1 MLGMLIMS
9 RQHSHNAL
17 RTMIIAFCRQSR
29 KPTCPMCNLVIQLEV
44 SYQIRL
50 TVRWPWGRAQQPHQ
64 PQDAAA
70 PADDR
75 DSAQT
80 SQQQQ
85 QQQHHQTGSSP
96 AVDSFPLSAPPM
108 PAAAHMGAEAHQQHQ
123 QSLAGTWRH
132 HAAVSAGEQLPQQ
145 QSSIGDWY
153 HAPATSAADDCYPP
167 TYAGLS
173 PQLAQE
179 RFEAAGQSHDLP
191 PSRSNHMRGFAA
203 GAWADQTPSSN
214 SAASSDLWG
223 RGYAADSPIIA
234 GQTAAG
240 SGHMEPALATLQEAS
255 SQQRQSA
262 EQQQQQGYSQDA
274 VVGQPQGRRL
284 LRRSFSP
291 ANLMHRM
298 LGKPHRNLR
307 NGTQAHAGSNDGA
320 IVSARTDC
328 TDASAM
334 PATS

>member
-1 MLGMLIMS
+1 MLGMLIMF

-17 RTMIIAFCRQSR
+17 RTMITVFCRQSR

-50 TVRWPWGRAQQPHQ
+50 TIRWPWGRAQQPHR

-70 PADDR
+70 SADDR
-75 DSAQT
+75 DNAQT

-85 QQQHHQTGSSP
+85 QQHQTGSPP
-96 AVDSFPLSAPPM
+96 AIDSFPLSAPPV
-108 PAAAHMGAEAHQQHQ
+108 PAAAHMGADAHQQHQ

-132 HAAVSAGEQLPQQ
+132 HAAVSAGEQPPQQ

-153 HAPATSAADDCYPP
+153 HVPATSAADDCYPP
-167 TYAGLS
+167 THASLS

-179 RFEAAGQSHDLP
+179 RFEAAGQSHTLP
-191 PSRSNHMRGFAA
+191 PFRSNHMRGFAA
-203 GAWADQTPSSN
+203 SAWVDQAPSSS

-223 RGYAADSPIIA
+223 RGYAADSPVIA

-240 SGHMEPALATLQEAS
+240 SGHEEPALATLQEAS

-262 EQQQQQGYSQDA
+262 ERQQQQGYSQDA
-274 VVGQPQGRRL
+274 VVGQPPGRRL

-298 LGKPHRNLR
+298 LSKPHRNLR
-307 NGTQAHAGSNDGA
+307 NGAQAHAGTNDSGRVA
-320 IVSARTDC
+320 ARTDL
-328 TDASAM
+328 TDTSAM

>member
-1 MLGMLIMS
+1 
-9 RQHSHNAL
+9 
-17 RTMIIAFCRQSR
+17 
-29 KPTCPMCNLVIQLEV
+29 MCNLVIQLEV

-50 TVRWPWGRAQQPHQ
+50 TVRWPWGRAQQPHR

-70 PADDR
+70 SADDR

-85 QQQHHQTGSSP
+85 QQQHHQTGSPP
-96 AVDSFPLSAPPM
+96 AIDSFPLSAPPV
-108 PAAAHMGAEAHQQHQ
+108 PAAAHMGTDAHQHHQHN
-123 QSLAGTWRH
+123 LAGTWRH
-132 HAAVSAGEQLPQQ
+132 HAAVSAGEQPPQQ

-153 HAPATSAADDCYPP
+153 HVPATSAADDSYPP
-167 TYAGLS
+167 THASLS

-179 RFEAAGQSHDLP
+179 RFEAAGQSHALP
-191 PSRSNHMRGFAA
+191 PFRSNHMRGFAA
-203 GAWADQTPSSN
+203 SAWVDQTPSSS
-214 SAASSDLWG
+214 SAALSDLWG

-255 SQQRQSA
+255 SQQRQFA
-262 EQQQQQGYSQDA
+262 EQEQQQGYSQDA

-291 ANLMHRM
+291 ASMMHRM
-298 LGKPHRNLR
+298 LGKPHRNHR
-307 NGTQAHAGSNDGA
+307 NDAQAHAGSNGGSR
-320 IVSARTDC
+320 VPTRTDL

-334 PATS
+334 RATS